1 MSKQK
6 IIEAVEKLS
15 EKDLEKFSK
24 ILNDQNQPEGQTQS
38 VIDEAALQEE
48 LND

>member
-24 ILNDQNQPEGQTQS
+24 ILNDQNQPEGHTQS
-38 VIDEAALQEE
+38 VMDEAALQDE

>member
-1 MSKQK
+1 VARNSGPLSIAPSHMSKQK

-24 ILNDQNQPEGQTQS
+24 ILNESQ
-38 VIDEAALQEE
+38 
-48 LND
+48 

>member
-1 MSKQK
+1 MNMTQGFFNKQK

-24 ILNDQNQPEGQTQS
+24 LLKAESTENEG
-38 VIDEAALQEE
+38 
-48 LND
+48 